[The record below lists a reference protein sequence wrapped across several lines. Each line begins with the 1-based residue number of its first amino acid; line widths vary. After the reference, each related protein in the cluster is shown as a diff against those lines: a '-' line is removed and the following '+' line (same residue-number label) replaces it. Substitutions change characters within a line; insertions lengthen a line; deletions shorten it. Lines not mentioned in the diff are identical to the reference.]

1 MQTETTDIEALDR
14 PVWGAENFAPIIGR
28 SVAQT
33 YYLLGRRKLDATQVD
48 RLYVSTP
55 RRLLASLGIST

>member
-1 MQTETTDIEALDR
+1 MQIETANSDDLDR
-14 PVWGAENFAPIIGR
+14 PIWGAENFAPIIGR
-28 SVAQT
+28 SVQQT
-33 YYLLGRRKLDATQVD
+33 YYLLGRGKLDATQVD